1 MSRII
6 KFINARLNTKTD
18 TRISSGMEDVKEKK
32 RKEKMVCKNVKP
44 ELVQVQS
51 PFNNNNNNTERY
63 PM

>member
-44 ELVQVQS
+44 ELVQV
-51 PFNNNNNNTERY
+51 
-63 PM
+63 